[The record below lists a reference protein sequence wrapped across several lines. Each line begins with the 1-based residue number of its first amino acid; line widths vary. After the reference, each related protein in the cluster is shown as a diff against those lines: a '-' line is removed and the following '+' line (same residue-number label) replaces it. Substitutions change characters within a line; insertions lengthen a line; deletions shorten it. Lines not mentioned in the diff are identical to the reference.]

1 MKRLTILLLAA
12 TMPLVAAA
20 SPAPKKANTHKITVQ
35 IDNATD
41 TMLLLGYYYA
51 QNRYILDTAYN
62 NGHGKFVFQG
72 SAEIYPGLYFFTNNN
87 DRLTEFVI
95 YKEKPFFSL
104 HTDNSAWTM
113 HMKAKGSNQNE
124 IFFSYQK
131 ESEAIYLDI
140 EKKRPSLDSAAFAL
154 YQHQQHQRIDSIKL
168 AYINKYPDAMFA
180 KMIAA
185 TKNIDELVPDKHPD
199 GSSTT
204 QYERYSWYMR
214 HYFDYI
220 PVDDDFIIR
229 TPKPVFY
236 QRVMDYTDKYMRG
249 MPPEEICPLL
259 DSLLDRAEPANQVFR
274 WLLHTLTEKYLQSNI
289 MVYDE
294 VYVHLVKRY
303 FATGRAPWYPPS
315 SIDEQVERA
324 NKWDRLLVGR
334 EAPELVL
341 FDTLRRPHSLH
352 RLGGKYT
359 LLVFWS
365 PTCGH
370 CREIIPE
377 TYRVFDQ
384 MADSLDLTAF
394 AILTEPDD
402 HTVGKWKQFLADH
415 HISNPR
421 WVNLNGGEANIDWR
435 EVYDITTTPQI
446 YLIEND
452 KHTFI
457 AKKLNATL
465 LRQILQTL
473 KKQKQ

>member
-1 MKRLTILLLAA
+1 MKKTLAILILFLL
-12 TMPLVAAA
+12 PIIA
-20 SPAPKKANTHKITVQ
+20 SAKPTYRITVQ
-35 IDNATD
+35 IDGATD
-41 TMLLLGYYYA
+41 STLLLGYYYA
-51 QNRYILDTAYN
+51 QNRFILDTARN
-62 NGHGKFVFQG
+62 NGRGKFVFE
-72 SAEIYPGLYFFTNNN
+72 SEKELYPGLYFFTNNN
-87 DRLTEFVI
+87 DRLTEFIV
-95 YKEKPFFSL
+95 YKEKPFFTL

-113 HMKAKGSNQNE
+113 KMKVKGSWQND
-124 IFFSYQK
+124 IFFAYQK
-131 ESEAIYLDI
+131 ESESVYQQIDSMRT
-140 EKKRPSLDSAAFAL
+140 KLDSASFAS
-154 YQHQQHQRIDSIKL
+154 YQHIQHLRIDSIKNH
-168 AYINKYPDAMFA
+168 YINHYPNAMFA
-180 KMIAA
+180 RMINA
-185 TKNIDELVPDKHPD
+185 TKNVDELVPVEHPD
-199 GSSTT
+199 GTKLT
-204 QYERYSWYMR
+204 DHERYMWYMH
-214 HYFDYI
+214 HYFDFI
-220 PVDDDFIIR
+220 PIDDDFIIR

-236 QRVMDYTDKYMRG
+236 QRIVDYTDKYMRG

-259 DSLLDRAEPANQVFR
+259 DTLLDRAEPANQVFR
-274 WLLHTLTEKYLQSNI
+274 WLLHHLTEKYLQSNI

-294 VYVHLVKRY
+294 VYVHLVQRY

-315 SIDEQVERA
+315 AIDEQVERA
-324 NKWDRLLVGR
+324 NKWERLLVGR

-370 CREIIPE
+370 CREIIPAI
-377 TYRVFDQ
+377 YRAFDQ
-384 MADSLDLTAF
+384 LADSLNLTAF

-415 HISNPR
+415 HITNPR

-457 AKKLNATL
+457 AKKLNADL
-465 LRQILQTL
+465 FRQICKQL
-473 KKQKQ
+473 K

>member
-1 MKRLTILLLAA
+1 MKKTLAILILFLL
-12 TMPLVAAA
+12 PIIA
-20 SPAPKKANTHKITVQ
+20 SAKPTYRITVQ
-35 IDNATD
+35 IDGATD
-41 TMLLLGYYYA
+41 STLLLGYYYA
-51 QNRYILDTAYN
+51 QNRFILDTARN
-62 NGHGKFVFQG
+62 NGRGKFVFE
-72 SAEIYPGLYFFTNNN
+72 SEKELYPGLYFFTNNN
-87 DRLTEFVI
+87 DRLTEFIV
-95 YKEKPFFSL
+95 YKEKPFFTL

-113 HMKAKGSNQNE
+113 KMKVKGSQQND
-124 IFFSYQK
+124 IFFAYQK
-131 ESEAIYLDI
+131 ESESVYQQIDSMRT
-140 EKKRPSLDSAAFAL
+140 KLDSASFAD
-154 YQHQQHQRIDSIKL
+154 YQHRQHLRIDSIKNH
-168 AYINKYPDAMFA
+168 YINHYPNAMFA
-180 KMIAA
+180 RMINA
-185 TKNIDELVPDKHPD
+185 TKNVDELVPVEHPD
-199 GSSTT
+199 GTKLT
-204 QYERYSWYMR
+204 DHERYMWYMH
-214 HYFDYI
+214 HYFDFI
-220 PVDDDFIIR
+220 PIDDDFIIR

-236 QRVMDYTDKYMRG
+236 QRIVDYTDKYMRG

-259 DSLLDRAEPANQVFR
+259 DTLLDRAEPANQVFR
-274 WLLHTLTEKYLQSNI
+274 WLLHHLTEKYLQSNI

-294 VYVHLVKRY
+294 VYVHLVQRY

-315 SIDEQVERA
+315 AIDEQVERA
-324 NKWDRLLVGR
+324 NKWERLLVGR

-370 CREIIPE
+370 CREIIPAI
-377 TYRVFDQ
+377 YRAFDQ
-384 MADSLDLTAF
+384 LADSLNLTAF

-415 HISNPR
+415 HITNPR

-457 AKKLNATL
+457 AKKLNADL
-465 LRQILQTL
+465 FRQICKQL
-473 KKQKQ
+473 K

>member
-1 MKRLTILLLAA
+1 MKKTLAILILFLL
-12 TMPLVAAA
+12 PIIA
-20 SPAPKKANTHKITVQ
+20 SAKPTYRITVQ
-35 IDNATD
+35 IDGATD
-41 TMLLLGYYYA
+41 STLLLGYYYA
-51 QNRYILDTAYN
+51 QNRFILDTARN
-62 NGHGKFVFQG
+62 NGRGKFVFE
-72 SAEIYPGLYFFTNNN
+72 SEKELYPGLYFFTNNN
-87 DRLTEFVI
+87 DRLTEFIV
-95 YKEKPFFSL
+95 YKEKPFFTL

-113 HMKAKGSNQNE
+113 KMKVKGSQQND
-124 IFFSYQK
+124 IFFAYQK
-131 ESEAIYLDI
+131 ESESVYQQIDSMRT
-140 EKKRPSLDSAAFAL
+140 KLDSASFAS
-154 YQHQQHQRIDSIKL
+154 YQHIQHLRIDSIKNH
-168 AYINKYPDAMFA
+168 YINHYPNAMFA
-180 KMIAA
+180 RMINA
-185 TKNIDELVPDKHPD
+185 TKNVDELVPVEHPD
-199 GSSTT
+199 GTKLT
-204 QYERYSWYMR
+204 DHERYMWYMR
-214 HYFDYI
+214 HYFDFI
-220 PVDDDFIIR
+220 PIDDDFIIR

-236 QRVMDYTDKYMRG
+236 QRIVDYTDKYMRG

-259 DSLLDRAEPANQVFR
+259 DTLLDRAEPANQVFR
-274 WLLHTLTEKYLQSNI
+274 WLLHHLTEKYLQSNI

-294 VYVHLVKRY
+294 VYVHLVQRY

-315 SIDEQVERA
+315 AIDEQVERA
-324 NKWDRLLVGR
+324 NKWERLLVGR

-370 CREIIPE
+370 CREIIPAI
-377 TYRVFDQ
+377 YRAFDQ
-384 MADSLDLTAF
+384 LADSLNLTAF

-415 HISNPR
+415 HITNPR

-457 AKKLNATL
+457 AKKLNADL
-465 LRQILQTL
+465 FRQICKQL
-473 KKQKQ
+473 K